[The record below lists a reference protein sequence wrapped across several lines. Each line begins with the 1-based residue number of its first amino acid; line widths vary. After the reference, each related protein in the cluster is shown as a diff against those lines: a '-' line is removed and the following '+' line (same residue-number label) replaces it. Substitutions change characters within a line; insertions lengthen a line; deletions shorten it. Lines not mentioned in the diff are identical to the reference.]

1 MQTRLLEVLACPK
14 CLGKLSCVASEVDS
28 QGDIRAGTLTCSHC
42 QKSYPINNS
51 IPRFVEKENYTSSF
65 GLQWNRF
72 KSEQIDSINGTK
84 LSASRFYKETDW
96 SPEWINNKWIL
107 DAGSG
112 AGRFLDVVSQNQCE
126 VVGVDMSSAVDAAH
140 STFAGRRNVH
150 LVQASIDALPL
161 RSAVFDGCYC
171 IGVIQHTLDPES
183 CLKALPRVLRPGG
196 RLAVTIY
203 ERKPW
208 TKLNAKYL
216 IRPLTKRMDQ
226 EILFQ
231 AIRYLM
237 PIMFAITEV
246 TFRIPYLGRLFR
258 YMIPVAN
265 YVSLPELSLRRRYD
279 WALLDTFDML
289 SPQYDQPQ
297 TERVVTPL
305 LSAEGIEELVRL
317 QNPGLNLVGRKG
329 A

>member
-1 MQTRLLEVLACPK
+1 
-14 CLGKLSCVASEVDS
+14 
-28 QGDIRAGTLTCSHC
+28 
-42 QKSYPINNS
+42 
-51 IPRFVEKENYTSSF
+51 
-65 GLQWNRF
+65 
-72 KSEQIDSINGTK
+72 
-84 LSASRFYKETDW
+84 
-96 SPEWINNKWIL
+96 
-107 DAGSG
+107 
-112 AGRFLDVVSQNQCE
+112 
-126 VVGVDMSSAVDAAH
+126 
-140 STFAGRRNVH
+140 
-150 LVQASIDALPL
+150 
-161 RSAVFDGCYC
+161 
-171 IGVIQHTLDPES
+171 
-183 CLKALPRVLRPGG
+183 
-196 RLAVTIY
+196 
-203 ERKPW
+203 
-208 TKLNAKYL
+208 
-216 IRPLTKRMDQ
+216 MDQ